1 MTMAGAP
8 KNEAGAPE
16 LQVAN
21 VPAGKVRIAVGA
33 QKAKYSYAGVFT

>member
-1 MTMAGAP
+1 MMARVPDDYAGAP

-33 QKAKYSYAGVFT
+33 EKAKY

>member
-8 KNEAGAPE
+8 KNEAGTPE

-21 VPAGKVRIAVGA
+21 MPAGKVIIAVGA
-33 QKAKYSYAGVFT
+33 QKAKHSNAGVFT